1 MRITS
6 QLKNPHRLHQYG
18 TLLVWA
24 GVLVWMPFFALRII
38 GESPSLMIF
47 LPFHLAGVIGG
58 SRIRTAANLQLG
70 KPKAKPTRYKKASH
84 ALVIAS
90 LLVWIPYYALKLSGQ
105 EVDVSPYLT
114 VHLIG
119 IFGGTGLMGFGRAA
133 SYFQKKRTE

>member
-1 MRITS
+1 MKIDS
-6 QLKNPHRLHQYG
+6 QLVNPHRLYQYG
-18 TLLVWA
+18 TILIWA
-24 GVLVWMPFFALRII
+24 GVLVWMPFFALRMI

-58 SRIRTAANLQLG
+58 ARVRTAANLQLG

-105 EVDVSPYLT
+105 EVDVNPYLT

-119 IFGGTGLMGFGRAA
+119 IFGGTGLMGFGRAV